1 MAPQRVWRLGL
12 DGGTTTVACM
22 ISFQSVTA
30 SPCAAPAPY
39 RTQAVTIE
47 MPSRLLMRFIV
58 RVLSSDREFP
68 LRAPAPRRYAR
79 TFPNRDALS
88 VEGRR
93 GSRALLPLFRA
104 PVPKHAAAWPFRS
117 TPQKALGIVLYP
129 SQRIQGQGPGP
140 EGARSNDGI
149 CARGAWS
156 DRTSVFFR
164 GPRPAVRPATPRSP
178 EFFLVLARPPRAD

>member
-93 GSRALLPLFRA
+93 GSRALLPLFRP
-104 PVPKHAAAWPFRS
+104 PVPKHAAARPFRS
-117 TPQKALGIVLYP
+117 TPQKALGLSCTPV
-129 SQRIQGQGPGP
+129 REFRAKGPAPRGP
-140 EGARSNDGI
+140 APMMGSAHGAPG
-149 CARGAWS
+149 
-156 DRTSVFFR
+156 RTGLRCFFR
-164 GPRPAVRPATPRSP
+164 GPRPAVRPATPRGP